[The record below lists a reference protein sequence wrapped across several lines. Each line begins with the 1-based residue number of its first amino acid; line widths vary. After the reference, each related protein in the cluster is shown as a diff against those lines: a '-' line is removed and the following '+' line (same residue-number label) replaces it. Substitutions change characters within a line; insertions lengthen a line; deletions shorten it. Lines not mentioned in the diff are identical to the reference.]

1 MVDHNRLKLATYN
14 KAKEEGLAMKKF
26 PIQAFLK
33 LKTSTIL
40 TVNHGFFFFKKIIK
54 ILLFL
59 SFRNHDKENEWR
71 KLGKCFEKFDP

>member
-14 KAKEEGLAMKKF
+14 KAKEEGLAIKKF

-40 TVNHGFFFFKKIIK
+40 TVNHGFSKKS
-54 ILLFL
+54 ILKTNFIF
-59 SFRNHDKENEWR
+59 S
-71 KLGKCFEKFDP
+71 